1 MSELNVNQDNDGTFE
16 MSLRLLGNEVIGFTI
31 KVDDFKSKWL
41 MFSLVALL
49 GVSAIAAYFGPD
61 IVNLFNGTE
70 AVK

>member
-1 MSELNVNQDNDGTFE
+1 MSETQDNDGTFE
-16 MSLRLLGNEVIGFTI
+16 MSLRLLGNEVIGFSI

-49 GVSAIAAYFGPD
+49 GVSAITAYFGPD
-61 IVNLFNGTE
+61 IMYLFNSTE